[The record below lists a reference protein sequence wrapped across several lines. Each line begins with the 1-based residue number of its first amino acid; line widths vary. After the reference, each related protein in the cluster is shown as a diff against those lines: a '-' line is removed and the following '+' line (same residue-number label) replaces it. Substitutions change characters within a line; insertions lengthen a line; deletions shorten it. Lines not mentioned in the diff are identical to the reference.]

1 MRQICDDQ
9 LVLQFYQSDSK
20 QSKKFNKIEEFLKKD
35 RKILEEVKKD
45 FCSKKGKFC
54 GVKGMTIEQVV
65 RVGILKQMKQLS
77 YLKLHDELNDNL
89 SYRKFTKIHDR
100 KVPKANT
107 LCENIK
113 RIRPESWEKINR
125 CIIEIARESGIEKG
139 SKIRMDST
147 GVESNIHHPTD
158 GELLWDCI
166 RVISRIIET
175 VKEEYPGLEF
185 KYSNHGLSAKRRRYK
200 ITNTSRKE
208 YRRKAYEELLK
219 ISAVV
224 KEYGKTCTEELSKKG
239 FAEEIEAQIYREE
252 LEKYISA
259 LEKIEKQTQRRVI
272 EEEKVPAE
280 EKLVSIFEEHTDILT
295 KGKRKVI
302 FGHKIMLSGG
312 ASNLVLDCKIE
323 RGNWSDSENFA
334 TGLERLEDIYGT
346 MPKEVSTDGGFASK
360 KNYEYATGVGVE
372 KVVFTKGA
380 TAKIKELIRSSSAYK
395 RLKKF
400 RAGIEGCIS
409 ACKRAYGLDR
419 CTWKG
424 WESFQSYVWVSIIAF
439 NLNVIAEKLL

>member
-1 MRQICDDQ
+1 MRQIRDDQ
-9 LVLQFYQSDSK
+9 LVLQFYQSQSK
-20 QSKKFNKIEEFLKKD
+20 QSKKFNIIEEFLKKD
-35 RKILEEVKKD
+35 ENILGEVKKD

-54 GVKGMTIEQVV
+54 GAKGMTIEQVV
-65 RVGILKQMKQLS
+65 RVGILKQITQLS
-77 YLKLHDELNDNL
+77 YSKLYDALNDNL
-89 SYRKFTKIHDR
+89 CYRNFTKIYDG

-113 RIRPESWEKINR
+113 RIKPQSWEKINR
-125 CIIEIARESGIEKG
+125 FIIELAKETGIEKG
-139 SKIRMDST
+139 SKVRIDKT
-147 GVESNIHHPTD
+147 GVESNIHYPTD

-166 RVISRIIET
+166 RVINRIIEAA
-175 VKEEYPGLEF
+175 KEEYPELKI
-185 KYSNHGLSAKRRRYK
+185 KYSNHGRYAKRRRFK

-208 YRRKAYEELLK
+208 HRQKAYVELLK
-219 ISAVV
+219 ISGVV
-224 KEYGKTCTEELSKKG
+224 KGYGISCVAALSRKK
-239 FAEEIEAQIYREE
+239 FAGEIEARVYRGE

-259 LEKIEKQTQRRVI
+259 LEKIQTQTQRRVI
-272 EEEKVPAE
+272 ENEEVPAK

-302 FGHKIMLSGG
+302 FGHKILLSGG
-312 ASNLVLDCKIE
+312 KSNLVLDCKIE
-323 RGNWSDSENFA
+323 RGNWSDSEIFP
-334 TGLERLEDIYGT
+334 TSLERLNDIYGV
-346 MPKEVSTDGGFASK
+346 MPNAVSTDGGFASK
-360 KNYEYATGVGVE
+360 KNYEYAKDKGIE
-372 KVVFTKGA
+372 NMVFTKGA
-380 TAKIKELIRSSSAYK
+380 TAKIKELIRSSRAYK